1 MDFVMSSP
9 RTLQN
14 AVHRLR
20 DAGYSD
26 ASEGNRGEEH
36 PEHVLSVSTHD
47 VGCRM
52 QVEWIVTIEDP
63 GCRPL

>member
-1 MDFVMSSP
+1 MDFAMSSP
-9 RTLQN
+9 RTLQA
-14 AVHRLR
+14 AVHQLR

-26 ASEGNRGEEH
+26 ASEGNRGEDP

-52 QVEWIVTIEDP
+52 QVEWIVTVEDP
-63 GCRPL
+63 ECRPL

>member
-9 RTLQN
+9 RTLHS
-14 AVHRLR
+14 ALHRLR

-26 ASEGNRGEEH
+26 ASEGNRGDDH
-36 PEHVLSVSTHD
+36 PEHVLSVSTRD

-52 QVEWIVTIEDP
+52 QVEWIVTLEDP
-63 GCRPL
+63 KCRPL